1 MASKDKTWLK
11 LNLKLSGTLDSKF
24 KIRYFDSENR
34 IPSTTLFLYK
44 YICIH
49 THTYIY
55 NNICK
60 CIHVCF
66 KRKQT

>member
-44 YICIH
+44 YIY
-49 THTYIY
+49 THI
-55 NNICK
+55 
-60 CIHVCF
+60 
-66 KRKQT
+66 